1 IIHRWINNDFCTMR
15 PKAIY
20 QRAWLDAL
28 YLFGVVVFPYHLILA
43 YTGVAIFV
51 ASFMPAAAQVCYS
64 GNVMQYFGE
73 VMGSYHREELHQP
86 AAAPRSLDALIAES
100 RRLWD
105 GAEVGWVSVHHPDDA
120 SAVVDVRRR
129 DGSRIGTP
137 QDTLTYDATTGEL
150 LNRQN
155 ASTGYRAY
163 LWLAGLHMAQFGGG
177 LVRLLYLLMGLCG
190 CAMLVGGLQ

>member
-1 IIHRWINNDFCTMR
+1 EVGMYIVGLAGIFMLVALATGLIIHRRIFKDFFSLR
-15 PKAIY
+15 PKTNG
-20 QRAWLDAL
+20 QRAWLDAHN
-28 YLFGVVVFPYHLILA
+28 LFGVVGFSIHLLLA
-43 YTGVAIFV
+43 YCGVAIFV
-51 ASFMPAAAQVCYS
+51 ASSMPAAVQVSYS

-129 DGSRIGTP
+129 YGSRIGTP
-137 QDTLTYDATTGEL
+137 QD
-150 LNRQN
+150 
-155 ASTGYRAY
+155 
-163 LWLAGLHMAQFGGG
+163 
-177 LVRLLYLLMGLCG
+177 
-190 CAMLVGGLQ
+190 